1 MGNDKNMYTLEEL
14 LELIKSRLGGFGKLL
29 IIPVIFIY
37 MLTGAFIVGPDE
49 EAVLFLFG
57 KYQKTAGP
65 GINWYFP
72 QPIASRIKV
81 KTTKVYRIEVGFQTL
96 SSGPPAK
103 YKDIKEES
111 LILTGDENILD
122 VDFSV
127 QYKIADLKKFLFNI
141 KDPYK
146 TIKNAAES
154 SMRQTVG
161 KFNINETLTEGKSNI
176 QIQTRDKLQE
186 ILDNYQS
193 GISVLNVQLQD
204 VQPPQ
209 EVIQAFKDVASARED
224 KIRYINEANGYK
236 NDIIPKARGEAL
248 KVLNDAE
255 AYKEKRTKEAQGD
268 VVRFLKLYENYKLG
282 KEVTKTRLYLE
293 NLEKNLKDVDKVII
307 DSDVKNGVL
316 NLIQEG
322 GKIDEKGN

>member
-1 MGNDKNMYTLEEL
+1 MGKENNMYTPEEL
-14 LELIKSRLGGFGKLL
+14 LELIKKHLGGFGKL
-29 IIPVIFIY
+29 IFIPIIAVY
-37 MLTGAFIVGPDE
+37 MLTGIFVVGPDE

-81 KTTKVYRIEVGFQTL
+81 KTTKVYRIEVGFRTI
-96 SSGPPAK
+96 SAGPPAK
-103 YKDIKEES
+103 YKDVREES
-111 LILTGDENILD
+111 LTLTGDENILD
-122 VDFSV
+122 IDFSI
-127 QYKIADLKKFLFNI
+127 QYKITDLKKFLFNI
-141 KDPYK
+141 IDPYK
-146 TIKNAAES
+146 TIKDASEA

-161 KFNINETLTEGKSNI
+161 KFNIDETLTEGKSNI
-176 QIQTRDKLQE
+176 QMQTRDKLQE
-186 ILDNYQS
+186 ILNKYQS
-193 GISVLNVQLQD
+193 GITVLNVQLQD

-224 KIRYINEANGYK
+224 KIRYINEANGYM

-248 KVLNDAE
+248 KVLNEAE
-255 AYKEKRTKEAQGD
+255 GYKGKRTKEAQGD

-293 NLEKNLKDVDKVII
+293 NLERNLKDVDKVII

-316 NLIQEG
+316 NLIQEEA
-322 GKIDEKGN
+322 KTNEKRN

>member
-1 MGNDKNMYTLEEL
+1 MGNENNMYTLEEL

-29 IIPVIFIY
+29 LIPVVVVY
-37 MLTGAFIVGPDE
+37 LLTGAFIVGPDE

-81 KTTKVYRIEVGFQTL
+81 KTTKVYRIEVGFRTV

-103 YKDIKEES
+103 YKDMKEES

-127 QYKIADLKKFLFNI
+127 QYKVTDLKKFLFNMI
-141 KDPYK
+141 DPYK
-146 TIKNAAES
+146 TIKDAAEA

-161 KFNINETLTEGKSNI
+161 KFNIDETLTEGKSNI

-186 ILDNYQS
+186 ILNKYDS
-193 GISVLNVQLQD
+193 GITVLNVQLQD
-204 VQPPQ
+204 VQPPE

-224 KIRYINEANGYK
+224 KIRYINEANGYM
-236 NDIIPKARGEAL
+236 NDIIPKARGEAF

-255 AYKEKRTKEAQGD
+255 AYKGKRTKEAQGD

-282 KEVTKTRLYLE
+282 KEVTRTRLYLE
-293 NLEKNLKDVDKVII
+293 NLERNLKDVDKVII

-322 GKIDEKGN
+322 GKTDEKNN

>member
-1 MGNDKNMYTLEEL
+1 MGNENNMYTLEEL

-29 IIPVIFIY
+29 LIPVVVVY
-37 MLTGAFIVGPDE
+37 LLTGAFIVGPDE

-81 KTTKVYRIEVGFQTL
+81 KTTKVYRIEVGFRTV

-103 YKDIKEES
+103 YKDMKEES

-127 QYKIADLKKFLFNI
+127 QYKVTDLKKFLFNMI
-141 KDPYK
+141 DPYK
-146 TIKNAAES
+146 TIKDAAEA

-161 KFNINETLTEGKSNI
+161 KFNIDETLTEGKSNI

-186 ILDNYQS
+186 ILNKYDS
-193 GISVLNVQLQD
+193 GITVLNVQLQD
-204 VQPPQ
+204 VQPPE

-224 KIRYINEANGYK
+224 KIRYINEANGYM
-236 NDIIPKARGEAL
+236 NDIIPKARGEAF

-255 AYKEKRTKEAQGD
+255 AYKGKRTKEAQGD

-293 NLEKNLKDVDKVII
+293 NLERNLKDVDKVII

-322 GKIDEKGN
+322 GKTDEKNN